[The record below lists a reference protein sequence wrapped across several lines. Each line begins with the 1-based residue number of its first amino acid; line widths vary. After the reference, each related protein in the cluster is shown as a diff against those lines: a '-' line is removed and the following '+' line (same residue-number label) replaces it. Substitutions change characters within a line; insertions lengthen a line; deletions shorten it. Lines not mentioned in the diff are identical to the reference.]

1 MCSFSKVVF
10 YVGYRLPNDSVQALP
25 PTPKKSLLQIQTFIQ
40 TAKYFY
46 VFSVNY
52 FVMRKG
58 AEILHLTNV
67 GKGHL
72 GID

>member
-1 MCSFSKVVF
+1 MYAAFQKLCSMWVI
-10 YVGYRLPNDSVQALP
+10 GYQMTQFKPCP
-25 PTPKKSLLQIQTFIQ
+25 PQKKSLLQIQTFIQ